1 MITVERFID
10 PGHAFDNPSTIGMAA
25 GIAGLLVLASMLIA
39 GLQLAGRLSPELYR
53 ELRQRFMT
61 WVVLFVVSMVFI
73 LTGPGTTILL
83 GLVLCLLCYR
93 EYARATGI
101 FREIALNVVVVTG
114 IVVVHF
120 AALDNY
126 YRLFVAAW
134 PLTTSTIVAT
144 ALIPDRP
151 QGYIQRVALA
161 LLGFIMFG
169 MWLGHFAFMANSSDY
184 RPILLWLLIGV
195 EFNDVAAYLCGRLF
209 GRRKLCPNTSP
220 NKTVAGAVGAVLIT
234 TPLVA
239 WIGHFVFLGQP
250 LDTLWSL
257 AAMGLAFSILGQ
269 YGDLML
275 SSIKRDLGIKDMAAT
290 LPGHGGL
297 LDRFDSILLVVPV
310 VFHFI
315 NYVQGIAPGMPQ
327 NLITGPLGNA

>member
-1 MITVERFID
+1 MITVERFFD
-10 PGHAFDNPSTIGMAA
+10 PAHAFESPATVGMVVGVAC
-25 GIAGLLVLASMLIA
+25 ILVLAAVLIA
-39 GLQLAGRLSPELYR
+39 GLQLADRLSPELYK
-53 ELRQRFMT
+53 ELRQRCMT
-61 WVVLFVVSMVFI
+61 WVIIYVVFMAFI
-73 LTGPGTTILL
+73 LSGAGTAIFL

-101 FREIALNVVVVTG
+101 FREPVINTVVVIG
-114 IVVVHF
+114 ILLVHF

-126 YRLFVAAW
+126 YRLFVASW
-134 PLTTSTIVAT
+134 PLITSIIVAT

-151 QGYIQRVALA
+151 EGYIQRVALA
-161 LLGFIMFG
+161 ILGFIMFG
-169 MWLGHFAFMANSSDY
+169 IWLGHFAFFANDSNY

-195 EFNDVAAYLCGRLF
+195 EFNDVMAYLCGRLF
-209 GRRKLCPNTSP
+209 GHRKLCPNTSP
-220 NKTVAGAVGAVLIT
+220 NKTVGGAVGAMLIT

-239 WIGHFVFLGQP
+239 FIGHFVFLGQP
-250 LDTLWSL
+250 VDTVWSL
-257 AAMGLAFSILGQ
+257 GALGLAISAVGQ

-297 LDRFDSILLVVPV
+297 LDRFDSLLLVVPI

-315 NYVQGIAPGMPQ
+315 NYVQGIACNMPG
-327 NLITGPLGNA
+327 NIITGPFGNP